1 MGQGSTFRVYLPVY
15 SAGADDQN
23 RITRDSVP
31 PGKIHGNDER
41 ILLVEDEESIRA
53 VTQRLLAEHGYTVY
67 PAKSVEEALDMF
79 TREDGNFH
87 LVLSDVVLPDGS
99 GAELVTRLLT
109 LSPRLHVILS
119 SGYVGEKSQFS
130 LIQEKGYTFIQKPYT
145 AEKLLQSVK
154 KELTVPKQESA
165 TQGDSI

>member
-1 MGQGSTFRVYLPVY
+1 
-15 SAGADDQN
+15 
-23 RITRDSVP
+23 
-31 PGKIHGNDER
+31 
-41 ILLVEDEESIRA
+41 
-53 VTQRLLAEHGYTVY
+53 
-67 PAKSVEEALDMF
+67 MF

-165 TQGDSI
+165 TQVDSI